1 MNYSKLFEEHA
12 GKTVKV
18 VMTDG
23 EVFEGDLF
31 AYISPKDNE
40 PDPESIV
47 VGQTE
52 LFTNEIQSVEVK

>member
-12 GKTVKV
+12 GKMVRA

-23 EVFEGDLF
+23 EVFEGELF
-31 AYISPKDNE
+31 AYISSEDNE

-47 VGQTE
+47 VGRTE